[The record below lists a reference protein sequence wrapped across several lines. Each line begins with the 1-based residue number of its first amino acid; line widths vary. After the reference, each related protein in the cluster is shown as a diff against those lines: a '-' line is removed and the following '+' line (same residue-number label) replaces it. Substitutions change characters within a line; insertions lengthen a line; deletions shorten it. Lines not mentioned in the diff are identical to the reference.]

1 MGGVFSLD
9 LKRHFLTEA
18 FYPSDLFDSRGL
30 IDDITDFDGATATE
44 VNAEML
50 VRVTQDNPSSG
61 SPTYTD
67 FQTFANGTY
76 KGRGFQFRA
85 KLSSNDVAQD
95 IKVSQLGYT
104 ASIQRRTEQGNVT
117 ASGAG
122 QKNITFQHP
131 FFVGTSSILGANS
144 NLPSVGINAQN
155 MASGDYF
162 LVTNVSSTGF
172 TVEFKNSSNA
182 SIDRNFTYQAV
193 GFGKG

>member
-1 MGGVFSLD
+1 MD
-9 LKRHFLTEA
+9 DNT
-18 FYPSDLFDSRGL
+18 DCDGL
-30 IDDITDFDGATATE
+30 TATE
-44 VNAEML
+44 VNSEMIG
-50 VRVTQDNPSSG
+50 RVTQDNPSG

-85 KLSSNDVAQD
+85 KLTSKDTAQD

-104 ASIQRRTEQGNVT
+104 ASLQRRTEQGNVI

-122 QKNITFQHP
+122 AKAVTFTNS
-131 FFVGTSSILGANS
+131 FFVGTSSLLGANT

-155 MASGDYF
+155 MASGDF
-162 LVTNVSSTGF
+162 FEVSSISGTGF
-172 TVEFKNSSNA
+172 TVHFKNSSNA

-193 GFGKG
+193 GFGKGG

>member
-1 MGGVFSLD
+1 M
-9 LKRHFLTEA
+9 TEG
-18 FYPSDLFDSRGL
+18 FYPSDLIDSRSAN
-30 IDDITDFDGATATE
+30 IDTWTDFDGATATE

-85 KLSSNDVAQD
+85 KLTSNDVAQD

-104 ASIQRRTEQGNVT
+104 ASLQRRTEQGNVT

-122 QKNITFQHP
+122 AKAVTFTNPFLLVLLLCLEQILIYPLLVSMLRIWHQEIT
-131 FFVGTSSILGANS
+131 L
-144 NLPSVGINAQN
+144 
-155 MASGDYF
+155 
-162 LVTNVSSTGF
+162 
-172 TVEFKNSSNA
+172 K
-182 SIDRNFTYQAV
+182 
-193 GFGKG
+193 